1 MVSKIQSGTLQSSQI
16 QIEDHYV
23 ATNATPTLFGLW
35 LCLYGR
41 RAPIVDEPSEFF
53 CLSVCCYGIYLDAGM
68 LNFYQSEHSIS
79 TDLDQ

>member
-23 ATNATPTLFGLW
+23 ATPALFGLW

-53 CLSVCCYGIYLDAGM
+53 AFQCVVMA
-68 LNFYQSEHSIS
+68 
-79 TDLDQ
+79 